1 VTAGKYNDG
10 SPENRPVL
18 AQRLAN
24 GMEEAFKATKKFP
37 VKAADLQWRVAAVV
51 LPISKMH
58 VGKDLEARLAD
69 DKLAVAERLRTA
81 RNLAWAQRCSKGT
94 KIDLACLKIGPAYVV
109 HMPGE
114 LFVEYQLAAQK
125 LRPDDAVMMAA
136 YGDYGMGY
144 IGTSIAYTEGGYE
157 TGPVSRVAPE
167 VEAVLM
173 QGLRELL
180 K

>member
-1 VTAGKYNDG
+1 MNTWKIEITEPHSGELGEAILHEDHGF
-10 SPENRPVL
+10 
-18 AQRLAN
+18 A
-24 GMEEAFKATKKFP
+24 MEEYTY
-37 VKAADLQWRVAAVV
+37 
-51 LPISKMH
+51 
-58 VGKDLEARLAD
+58 EA
-69 DKLAVAERLRTA
+69 
-81 RNLAWAQRCSKGT
+81 GH

-125 LRPDDAVMMAA
+125 LRPGDAVMMAA

-144 IGTSIAYTEGGYE
+144 IGTSIAYTQGGYE

-167 VEAVLM
+167 VEDVLM
-173 QGLRELL
+173 RGMRDLL